1 MAKKNNKVDKRT
13 SNIPVGKNN
22 KKQAPAENNVLTYKD
37 GMTVAEVASGMGK
50 TNAQIIMKLMQ
61 AATSATVILFLYV
74 KTLFSFS
81 TACFFPPLKLGM
93 LAVLLSCLLFF
104 LAIKSPYF
112 FNIFKKPGFVMPITI
127 RFSLPIVCDNSL
139 PV

>member
-61 AATSATVILFLYV
+61 AGIVANQNQVIDRETIELVAMDFGFEVKDEVITDATRFDEIIVEDDEESLQTR
-74 KTLFSFS
+74 
-81 TACFFPPLKLGM
+81 PP
-93 LAVLLSCLLFF
+93 VVDR
-104 LAIKSPYF
+104 KS
-112 FNIFKKPGFVMPITI
+112 V
-127 RFSLPIVCDNSL
+127 V
-139 PV
+139 

>member
-61 AATSATVILFLYV
+61 AGIVANQNQVIDRETIELVAMDF
-74 KTLFSFS
+74 
-81 TACFFPPLKLGM
+81 
-93 LAVLLSCLLFF
+93 
-104 LAIKSPYF
+104 
-112 FNIFKKPGFVMPITI
+112 GFEV
-127 RFSLPIVCDNSL
+127 
-139 PV
+139 